1 MISRKLVKKILFR
14 IKKKHIWSVKRLTI
28 RNEDGLAK
36 IQSRVRRRAWRMGYN
51 SATKEF
57 NERVDEAI
65 SKICMKETGLWKR
78 HCVFMWL
85 REKLGINSLALK
97 VYKNSHKK

>member
-1 MISRKLVKKILFR
+1 MISRKLVKKILFG
-14 IKKKHIWSVKRLTI
+14 IKKKRIWSVKRLSV

-65 SKICMKETGLWKR
+65 AEIDRKEVGSWKR
-78 HCVFMWL
+78 HCVFRWL